1 MSGGARKGSGRKPLV
16 GWTKV
21 GFKLK
26 ESTFESLRMAA
37 ARADK
42 TQSTFLNDLLE
53 KEINDFRLT
62 LDLAPKGE
70 VASNSHEMKS
80 AKKIYKTPLF
90 RMKIETFLKRLL
102 NAKYGN
108 RVRQWLNGQL
118 SARVIDGW
126 IEFSRLS

>member
-70 VASNSHEMKS
+70 VASHSHEMKTP
-80 AKKIYKTPLF
+80 KKTYKTKLY

-102 NAKYGN
+102 SAKYGN

-118 SARVIDGW
+118 SACVIDGW